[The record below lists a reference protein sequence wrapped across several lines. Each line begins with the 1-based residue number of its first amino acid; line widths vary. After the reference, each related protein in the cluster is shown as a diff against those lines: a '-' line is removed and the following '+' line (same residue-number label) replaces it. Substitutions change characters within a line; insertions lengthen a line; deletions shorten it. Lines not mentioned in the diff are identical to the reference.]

1 MRDRPFGLIYQLA
14 AGKTR
19 KCTATPMYEISPG
32 VWTQTLREAMEFEL
46 NALIPSDTKPDTMP
60 EHQEIRAQAAAA
72 LSRDPLHENAD
83 EITADV
89 EETEVWRAME
99 RLGQKLRKAPGPDGV
114 RPEHV
119 AKAAGPLLGHL
130 TALFAACVHS
140 EHHPIQ

>member
-1 MRDRPFGLIYQLA
+1 
-14 AGKTR
+14 
-19 KCTATPMYEISPG
+19 MYEISPG
-32 VWTQTLREAMEFEL
+32 VWTQTLREAIEFEL

-83 EITADV
+83 EITAEV

-114 RPEHV
+114 RPEYV
-119 AKAAGPLLGHL
+119 AKAG
-130 TALFAACVHS
+130 
-140 EHHPIQ
+140 